1 MSSDP
6 VFTYQNAVELQEDVQ
21 SLKTLPNKE
30 SLNAAYIRL
39 KRHVELEM
47 CSDSE
52 YFTPKELGL
61 QEARVLLSNG
71 WPVNAVMSDG
81 DCIAMTR
88 IDGGCLLLPSNGT
101 CQTGWS
107 ITLPPK

>member
-6 VFTYQNAVELQEDVQ
+6 VFTYQNAVELQSDVQ
-21 SLKTLPNKE
+21 ALKTLPNKE
-30 SLNAAYIRL
+30 RLNAAYIRL
-39 KRHVELEM
+39 KRHIELEM

-52 YFTPKELGL
+52 YFTLKELGL
-61 QEARVLLSNG
+61 REARVLLSNG

-81 DCIAMTR
+81 DCIAMTTTC
-88 IDGGCLLLPSNGT
+88 CLLLPSNGT
-101 CQTGWS
+101 HQTGWS